1 MNKVAI
7 TYGIATILIKV
18 KRELSMQ
25 STKQKKTLPLLS
37 NIKNKNMFADF
48 VFLLPA
54 LIIFSVFFA
63 YPVFSSLYFSLT
75 KWNGISP
82 DLEFIGFD
90 NFIKLWTDRNFWAA
104 LRNTFKYAILVT
116 IIQNVLGLVLALA
129 LNRSSRIFQ
138 GFRVLFLI
146 PPLLSS
152 IAIGTMWSYMY
163 APNGAINS
171 LLIMGGLENFTQD
184 WLGNPD
190 LALFSLILANV
201 WRWTGMAMIIY
212 LAGLQAIPTNVQE
225 AASIDGVG
233 VWQRF
238 QHITFPLIAP
248 AFTINI
254 ILSMIGSLKVFDIIF
269 IMTQGGPGRA
279 TESLTT
285 YIFSRA
291 FDARKF
297 GYGTA
302 IAVVMFVIILA
313 LSLIQLRY
321 LTKREVQA

>member
-1 MNKVAI
+1 MHTGRA
-7 TYGIATILIKV
+7 
-18 KRELSMQ
+18 
-25 STKQKKTLPLLS
+25 KKPSLFPLDTRLR
-37 NIKNKNMFADF
+37 NLLTDTAFI
-48 VFLLPA
+48 LPA

-82 DLEFIGFD
+82 DLKFVGLK
-90 NFIKLWTDRNFWAA
+90 NFAKLWSDRYFWTA
-104 LRNTFKYAILVT
+104 LKNTFRYAILVT
-116 IIQNVLGLVLALA
+116 VIQNVIGLTLALA
-129 LNRSSRIFQ
+129 VGSKIFR

-152 IAIGTMWSYMY
+152 IAIGTIWSYMY
-163 APNGAINS
+163 APNGAINGLLAIAGMES
-171 LLIMGGLENFTQD
+171 LTQD
-184 WLGNPD
+184 WLGNPK
-190 LALFSLILANV
+190 LALYSLIIANI
-201 WRWTGMAMIIY
+201 WKWTGMAMIIY
-212 LAGLQAIPTNVQE
+212 LAGLKAIPAVIQE
-225 AASIDGVG
+225 AASIDGVS

-238 QHITFPLIAP
+238 RHITFPLIAP

-285 YIFSRA
+285 YIFNRA
-291 FDARKF
+291 FEANKF

-302 IAVVMFVIILA
+302 IAVVMFVIILT

-321 LTKREVQA
+321 LTKREVRA